1 MKLSQISNLL
11 RVCNTLQDKP
21 LAVKIA
27 YKFAKIK
34 AKLQEDEE
42 FYLTKLQEIIAK
54 YGKTDDNG
62 NYVIAEDGSSI
73 RIKEGMVEDCQ
84 KAIEEL
90 ESIEVEL
97 PDIKFTLEELDKLDL
112 TLNQMELFINFI
124 EE

>member
-1 MKLSQISNLL
+1 MKLSQVSNLL

-21 LAVKIA
+21 LAVKTA

-42 FYLTKLQEIIAK
+42 FYSTKLQEIIAK

-62 NYVIAEDGSSI
+62 NYVMAEDGSSI
-73 RIKEGMVEDCQ
+73 RIKEGMIKDCQ